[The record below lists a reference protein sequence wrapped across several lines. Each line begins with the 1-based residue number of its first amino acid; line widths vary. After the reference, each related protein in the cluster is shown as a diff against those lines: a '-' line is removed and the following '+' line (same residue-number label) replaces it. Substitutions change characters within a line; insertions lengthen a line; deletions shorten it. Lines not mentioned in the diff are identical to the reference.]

1 MMVESGESGVAI
13 RAVAESDTPT
23 LLRMIHAL
31 AAYEQRAD
39 TCTVSQQALHEA
51 LFGAR
56 PRIEAII
63 AEQGGEAVGF
73 ALYFGYFSPSIGVPA
88 TFLELLY
95 VIPEQRGR
103 GTGRALLQRVSQIAV
118 EQGADRLEWGVMKR
132 NEPAIGFY
140 ARLGAT
146 VVDDFFACRLDGD
159 ALRSL
164 AHRTTGA

>member
-1 MMVESGESGVAI
+1 MMAEGGAMI
-13 RAVAESDTPT
+13 RAAVESDTPT

-31 AAYEQRAD
+31 AAHEQRAD
-39 TCTVSQQALHEA
+39 TCTVTQPALHDA

-63 AEQGGEAVGF
+63 AEQAGEAVGF
-73 ALYFGYFSPSIGVPA
+73 ALHFGYFSPSVGVPA

-103 GTGRALLQRVSQIAV
+103 GTGRALLQRVAQIAV

-146 VVDDFFACRLDGD
+146 FVDDFFACRLDGD
-159 ALRSL
+159 ALRSVADRTL
-164 AHRTTGA
+164 AAS

>member
-1 MMVESGESGVAI
+1 MTEHGVMI
-13 RAVAESDTPT
+13 RPATESDTPT
-23 LLRMIHAL
+23 LVRMIHAL

-39 TCTVSQQALHEA
+39 TCTVTEHALHEA

-56 PRIEAII
+56 PRDESII
-63 AEQGGEAVGF
+63 AEQDGEAVGF
-73 ALYFGYFSPSIGVPA
+73 ALYFVYFSPSIGVLA
-88 TFLELLY
+88 MFMELLY

-103 GTGRALLQRVSQIAV
+103 GTGRALLQRVARIAV

-146 VVDDFFACRLDGD
+146 FVDDFFACRLDGD
-159 ALRSL
+159 ALRSVADL
-164 AHRTTGA
+164 TPGT